1 MPAYRMVYGDDE
13 QVVRETYQDVQ
24 VDREDGWTVLFRGNE
39 AILRVRDDHVQSL
52 ELLDEAAPADV
63 EPRETGHLTVGDL
76 VRPAVTSV
84 ERDAHLAA
92 ATYLFKKAGDNALV
106 VIDDSADRVPLTV
119 ITDSEVAQ
127 AVADGRDPNE
137 IRISDL
143 VRRDPMTLSPAT
155 GVAVAAELM
164 LSSGVMYM
172 PVVDGNRL
180 LGIVDISDV
189 CRGLLTTRG

>member
-24 VDREDGWTVLFRGNE
+24 VDREDGWTVLFRDKE

-63 EPRETGHLTVGDL
+63 EPRETGRLTVGDL

-92 ATYLFKKAGDNALV
+92 ATYLFKKAGDSALV
-106 VIDDSADRVPLTV
+106 VIDDSTDRVPLTV

-143 VRRDPMTLSPAT
+143 VRREPMTLSPAT